1 MYQMYLIS
9 ILNIYSVR
17 KHLMRNYAKYC
28 TITGLLG
35 WQIMCHSGSEN
46 TLKKKKTTPIL
57 EACMTSEKLMNL
69 TESWECLF
77 FLCFRL
83 F

>member
-1 MYQMYLIS
+1 MG
-9 ILNIYSVR
+9 
-17 KHLMRNYAKYC
+17 NYVKYC

-46 TLKKKKTTPIL
+46 TSKKKKPIPIL

-69 TESWECLF
+69 TESCVSF
-77 FLCFRL
+77 FCVFIVLDIIL
-83 F
+83 PNGI